1 MDRRIPPM
9 TDRLQLDPFAG
20 RARWRRRLTLALV
33 LLTTAV
39 GLVLMWRIVAARGPE
54 ILKPIFLPCFALVF
68 AWIALSFW
76 SGVFGFLL
84 GVLRRHPVTLARH
97 PPGAGPTPPLV
108 ERSAILIPVYNEDP
122 GEVAGRVAAMYR
134 SLQATGHLGSFDF
147 FLLSDTTNA
156 EIAREEERI
165 YAELRDRLD
174 AGARLAYRRRPA
186 NTGKKAGNIAEWVS
200 TRGPDYA
207 FMIVLDAD
215 SLMQGDTMVRLAALM
230 EANPKTGLIQTH
242 IVPAGRE
249 TLFARVLQ
257 FSSRL
262 TGVIL
267 AMGNSFWQMSEANYF
282 GHNAILRV
290 AAFGEC
296 CRLPVLS
303 GRPPLGG
310 EILSHDFVEA
320 AFLRRGGWY
329 CWLLPELRGS
339 YEELPTN
346 LLDYAVRDRRWMQ
359 GNLQHARLIGARGLH
374 WMSRLHLG
382 MGIFAYVAS
391 PLWLA
396 MLMLSSAMVVDH
408 QLTGDI
414 YFGPT
419 RTLFP
424 LWPQYHW
431 PEIHGLLGMTVA
443 LLLGPKLL
451 ALSLRLWSTRGAR
464 RFGGR
469 IALVLSFL
477 IETCFSTLLAPVMM
491 LFHTT
496 FLVRIL
502 GGNAVGWP
510 AQPRGDRGMDW
521 GQALRRHIGHALFG
535 LAALAALGA
544 LVPDYVPWILP
555 VVTGLLLSVP
565 LAVLSSRRAMGLA
578 ARRLRLFVTPEERA
592 EATLATGN

>member
-1 MDRRIPPM
+1 M
-9 TDRLQLDPFAG
+9 TEAAWRLDPFAG
-20 RARWRRRLTLALV
+20 RARWRRLLVAALV
-33 LLTTAV
+33 LATTIV
-39 GLVLMWRIVAARGPE
+39 GLVLMWRIVQARGPE
-54 ILKPIFLPCFALVF
+54 ILKPIFLPIFALLF

-76 SGVFGFLL
+76 SGLFGFLL
-84 GVLRRHPVTLARH
+84 GVLRRHPVTLRRH
-97 PPGAGPTPPLV
+97 GPATGPVPGLG
-108 ERSAILIPVYNEDP
+108 ERTAILVPVYNEDP
-122 GEVAGRVAAMYR
+122 TEVSGRLAVMHR
-134 SLQATGHLGSFDF
+134 SLQATGHGDAFDF
-147 FLLSDTTNA
+147 FLLSDTTNPEVA
-156 EIAREEERI
+156 AEEERV
-165 YAELRDRLD
+165 YAALHEQLGAD
-174 AGARLAYRRRPA
+174 ARLFYRRRA
-186 NTGKKAGNIAEWVS
+186 NNTGKKAGNIAEWVE
-200 TRGPDYA
+200 TRGPHYA

-215 SLMQGDTMVRLAALM
+215 SLLDGDSMVRMAALM
-230 EANPKTGLIQTH
+230 EANPRTGLIQTH

-249 TLFARVLQ
+249 TLFARALQ

-262 TGVIL
+262 TGVVL
-267 AMGNSFWQMSEANYF
+267 SMGNSFWQMSEANYF

-290 AAFGEC
+290 AAFADA

-303 GRPPLGG
+303 GKPPLGG

-320 AFLRRGGWY
+320 AFLRRKGWY

-339 YEELPTN
+339 YEELPSN

-359 GNLQHARLIGARGLH
+359 GNLQHARLIAGPGLH

-382 MGIFAYVAS
+382 MGIFAYAAS

-431 PEIHGLLGMTVA
+431 PEIHGLLGMTLA
-443 LLLGPKLL
+443 LLLGPKLF
-451 ALSLRLWSTRGAR
+451 ALMLRLWSTRGAR

-469 IALVLSFL
+469 IALVASFVF
-477 IETCFSTLLAPVMM
+477 ETAFSTLLAPVMM

-496 FLVRIL
+496 FLIRIL
-502 GGNAVGWP
+502 GGSAVGWP
-510 AQPRGDRGMDW
+510 PQARGDRGMDW
-521 GQALRRHIGHALFG
+521 RQALQRHTGHVLFG
-535 LAALAALGA
+535 VAALVALGV
-544 LVPDYVPWILP
+544 LVPDYVPWILS

-578 ARRLRLFVTPEERA
+578 ARRLQLFVTPEERA
-592 EATLATGN
+592 QATLAIGS

>member
-1 MDRRIPPM
+1 M
-9 TDRLQLDPFAG
+9 TGLLQLDPFAG
-20 RARWRRRLTLALV
+20 RARWRRLLVLVLV

-54 ILKPIFLPCFALVF
+54 ILKPIFLPCFALLF

-76 SGVFGFLL
+76 SGVFGFVL

-97 PPGAGPTPPLV
+97 PPAAGPIPPLGQCT
-108 ERSAILIPVYNEDP
+108 AILIPVYNEDP
-122 GEVAGRVAAMYR
+122 GEVSGRVAAMYR
-134 SLQATGHLGSFDF
+134 SLLETGYLESFDF
-147 FLLSDTTNA
+147 FVLSDTTNA
-156 EIAREEERI
+156 EVAREEERA
-165 YAELRDRLD
+165 YADLRDRLG
-174 AGARLAYRRRPA
+174 AGARLSYRRRA
-186 NTGKKAGNIAEWVS
+186 TNTGKKAGNIAEWVA
-200 TRGPDYA
+200 TRGPGYA
-207 FMIVLDAD
+207 HMIVLDAD

-230 EANPKTGLIQTH
+230 EANPRTGLIQTH

-249 TLFARVLQ
+249 TLFARMLQ
-257 FSSRL
+257 FSARV
-262 TGVIL
+262 TGVVL
-267 AMGNSFWQMSEANYF
+267 AMGNSFWQTSEANYF

-290 AAFGEC
+290 AAFAEC

-329 CWLLPELRGS
+329 CWQLPELRGS

-359 GNLQHARLIGARGLH
+359 GNLQHARLIAQPGLH
-374 WMSRLHLG
+374 RMSRLHLG
-382 MGIFAYVAS
+382 MGIFAYLAS

-431 PEIHGLLGMTVA
+431 PEIHVLLGMTLV

-469 IALVLSFL
+469 AALVLSFL
-477 IETCFSTLLAPVMM
+477 FETAFSTLLAPVMM

-496 FLVRIL
+496 FLIQIL
-502 GGNAVGWP
+502 AGSAVGWP
-510 AQPRGDRGMDW
+510 PQARGDRGMEW
-521 GQALRRHIGHALFG
+521 RQALQRHIGHALFG
-535 LAALAALGA
+535 LAALGALGA

-592 EATLATGN
+592 EAILIGG

>member
-1 MDRRIPPM
+1 VTEGWHLDRH
-9 TDRLQLDPFAG
+9 AG
-20 RARWRRRLTLALV
+20 RAGWRRLLV
-33 LLTTAV
+33 LVLVVLTTAV
-39 GLVLMWRIVAARGPE
+39 GLALMWRIVAARGPD
-54 ILKPIFLPCFALVF
+54 ILKPIFLPCFAVLF

-76 SGVFGFLL
+76 SGAIGFVL

-97 PPGAGPTPPLV
+97 PPAAGPIPPLG
-108 ERSAILIPVYNEDP
+108 ERTAILIPVYNEDP
-122 GEVAGRVAAMYR
+122 AEVSGRVAAVYR
-134 SLQATGHLGSFDF
+134 SLLATGRLDSFDF
-147 FLLSDTTNA
+147 FVLSDTTNA
-156 EIAREEERI
+156 EIAGEEERT
-165 YAELRDRLD
+165 YAALRERLG
-174 AGARLAYRRRPA
+174 AGARLFYRRRPI
-186 NTGKKAGNIAEWVS
+186 NTGKKAGNIAEWVF

-207 FMIVLDAD
+207 HMIVLDAD
-215 SLMQGDTMVRLAALM
+215 SLMQGDTIVRLAALM
-230 EANPKTGLIQTH
+230 EANPRTGLIQTH

-249 TLFARVLQ
+249 TLFARTLQ

-262 TGVIL
+262 TGVVL
-267 AMGNSFWQMSEANYF
+267 AMGNSFWQTSEANYF

-290 AAFGEC
+290 KAFAEC

-320 AFLRRGGWY
+320 AFLRRGGWH

-359 GNLQHARLIGARGLH
+359 GNLQHARLIAKPGLH
-374 WMSRLHLG
+374 RMSRLHLG
-382 MGIFAYVAS
+382 MGILAYVAS

-431 PEIHGLLGMTVA
+431 PEIHGLLGLTLV

-451 ALSLRLWSTRGAR
+451 ALSLRLWSTGRAR

-469 IALVLSFL
+469 TALLLSFL
-477 IETCFSTLLAPVMM
+477 FETCFSTLLAPVMM

-496 FLVRIL
+496 FLIQIL
-502 GGNAVGWP
+502 AGNAVGWP
-510 AQPRGDRGMDW
+510 PQARGDRGMPW
-521 GQALRRHIGHALFG
+521 RQALQRHVGHALFG
-535 LAALAALGA
+535 LLALAVLGV

-555 VVTGLLLSVP
+555 VVAGLLLSVP

-592 EATLATGN
+592 EATLAVGN

>member
-1 MDRRIPPM
+1 MKVAAVKGPW
-9 TDRLQLDPFAG
+9 QLDRFAG
-20 RARWRRRLTLALV
+20 KARWRRRLVLILV

-39 GLVLMWRIVAARGPE
+39 GLLLMGRIIAARGPD
-54 ILKPIFLPCFALVF
+54 ILKPIFLPCFALLF

-76 SGVFGFLL
+76 SGVIGFLM
-84 GVLRRHPVTLARH
+84 GMLRRHPVTLQRR
-97 PPGAGPTPPLV
+97 GPADGPIPPLGA
-108 ERSAILIPVYNEDP
+108 RTAILIPVYNEDAE
-122 GEVAGRVAAMYR
+122 EVSGRIAVMYR
-134 SLQATGHLGSFDF
+134 SLLDTGQLAAFDF
-147 FLLSDTTNA
+147 FLLSDTNKPELA
-156 EIAREEERI
+156 AAEERV
-165 YAELRDRLD
+165 YAELRDRLAAD
-174 AGARLAYRRRPA
+174 THLFYRRRPS
-186 NTGKKAGNIAEWVS
+186 NTGKKAGNIAEWIS

-215 SLMQGDTMVRLAALM
+215 SLLQGDTMVRLAALM
-230 EANPKTGLIQTH
+230 QANPRTGLIQTH

-249 TLFARVLQ
+249 TLFARALQ

-262 TGVIL
+262 TGVVL
-267 AMGNSFWQMSEANYF
+267 SMGSSFWQTSESNYF

-290 AAFGEC
+290 SAFAEC

-359 GNLQHARLIGARGLH
+359 GNLQHARLIAGRGLH
-374 WMSRLHLG
+374 AMSRLHLG
-382 MGIFAYVAS
+382 MGIFAYLAS

-431 PEIHGLLGMTVA
+431 PEIHGLLGLTLA

-451 ALSLRLWSTRGAR
+451 ALTLRIVPTRSAR

-469 IALVLSFL
+469 LALPMSFL
-477 IETCFSTLLAPVMM
+477 LETGFSTLLAPVMM

-502 GGNAVGWP
+502 AGNAVGWP
-510 AQPRGDRGMDW
+510 PQARGDRGMDW
-521 GQALRRHIGHALFG
+521 RQALQRHVGHVLFG
-535 LAALAALGA
+535 VIALTALGA
-544 LVPDYVPWILP
+544 IVPEYVPWILP

-578 ARRLRLFVTPEERA
+578 ARRLRLFLTPEERA
-592 EATLATGN
+592 QATLAIGR